1 MHRELTRAATGR
13 EDLAKKVADVDF
25 LPGSQDPWLA
35 HWHAMRPPWKTPQE
49 AGELYEWYVEH
60 SLSQCTDDGLARAL
74 HAAQDSA
81 SAGHAGKQIWDGG
94 RTFLHL
100 PSIQHV
106 IKDTWPTQAEWEDA
120 LQKTEDILRRYE
132 ERCSCQK

>member
-13 EDLAKKVADVDF
+13 ADLAKKVADVDF

-35 HWHAMRPPWKTPQE
+35 RWHAMRPPWRTPQE

-120 LQKTEDILRRYE
+120 LQKTEDILKRYG
-132 ERCSCQK
+132 ERCLCEK